1 MGFNKPPKIRTA
13 FDWHRLPPNT
23 AIHLSRHLKRLLHST
38 ISLRPGDGK
47 RSDSEGCSV
56 TRRCEAATG

>member
-47 RSDSEGCSV
+47 RWTD
-56 TRRCEAATG
+56 R